1 MKNLSTVLMAGLS
14 TMLLSLTCTA
24 QTSETQS
31 GLKVPPSLDQ
41 PGRAMEYN
49 DDDTGLMDDDTGLMV
64 EELRYK
70 DRLGKVTIQH
80 GDDGIREYYDLQS
93 NYDEIYQDG
102 ELIERGVPRTWRLGG
117 GQ

>member
-1 MKNLSTVLMAGLS
+1 MRILAIAWVVGIST
-14 TMLLSLTCTA
+14 TLLSLSCVA

-41 PGRAMEYN
+41 PERAIKYDE
-49 DDDTGLMDDDTGLMV
+49 DGTGLTV

-80 GDDGIREYYDLQS
+80 GDGGIRDYYDLNS
-93 NYDEIYQDG
+93 SDEIYQDG
-102 ELIERGVPRTWRLGG
+102 GLIERGTTRSWRLGG
-117 GQ
+117 GR

>member
-49 DDDTGLMDDDTGLMV
+49 DDDTGLMV